1 MTSLVGLCVTL
12 LLAAASASSSPAA
25 LEEAP
30 NQQASFEASHPD
42 PADLYDPAVLLDNYT
57 ATLLPLAWELQMGPD
72 HARRLTAVS
81 SPPPPPNPLKLK
93 DGSTCCPTKTTVA
106 TLPAT
111 LPGDAT
117 LTYPA
122 NVNARCKFTI
132 TGSSILQF
140 SNNFVGVYALTPPAY
155 SLQLD
160 PNAIY
165 LVSAGGI
172 VIYDSTFNNIAV
184 GAGFGFLTITE
195 GTTPVVIQN
204 SAFTGITTC
213 VNLSPSSI
221 PTCFPALVAS
231 QPTVRIWA

>member
-93 DGSTCCPTKTTVA
+93 
-106 TLPAT
+106 
-111 LPGDAT
+111 
-117 LTYPA
+117 
-122 NVNARCKFTI
+122 
-132 TGSSILQF
+132 
-140 SNNFVGVYALTPPAY
+140 
-155 SLQLD
+155 
-160 PNAIY
+160 
-165 LVSAGGI
+165 GGI